1 MEQANNADDGT
12 DRASEENTETVN
24 FKPLDFKKIQEK
36 IRENLRIEYIIIIIL
51 AGILLFLI
59 ADRQNLINTCNSYW
73 IAELEKCRSPSKGL
87 YITTIWGFMSRRD

>member
-59 ADRQNLINTCNSYW
+59 AEKEAGKFYLISSS
-73 IAELEKCRSPSKGL
+73 RSLIERTGSVIPL
-87 YITTIWGFMSRRD
+87 I